1 MSDSN
6 PVDDVF
12 ADRPNTV
19 YVDGVGEVP
28 VHYVENEDAPL
39 PPVSPVDVYAP
50 SSEVAW
56 RVLADELVV
65 YHQRLAT
72 SHVLDSVSSL
82 LWQCLDG
89 VSTLHEI
96 FVDIADAFGQQLDS
110 IVSDL
115 ATVVAEWKRD
125 SLVVV
130 PGEPVALPLGGEPV
144 VPTWR
149 HLVDPPNN

>member
-1 MSDSN
+1 MSDLD

-12 ADRPNTV
+12 AGRPDTIF
-19 YVDGVGEVP
+19 VDGVGEVP
-28 VHYVENEDAPL
+28 VHYVDNEEAPL
-39 PPVSPVDVYAP
+39 PPVAPNDVYAI
-50 SSEVAW
+50 SDEVAW
-56 RVLADELVV
+56 RSVGDELVV
-65 YHQRLAT
+65 YHQRLAM

-89 VSTLHEI
+89 VGSLHEI
-96 FVDIADAFGQQLDS
+96 FVDIADAFGQELDS
-110 IVSDL
+110 IVGDL

-130 PGEPVALPLGGEPV
+130 PGEPVALPVGVDPV
-144 VPTWR
+144 LPTWR